1 MLKPVIWI
9 SLLLIVISACEAS
22 DTYDY
27 GFSTGSYGGTD
38 WPIWV
43 EKLVFNESWGVP
55 VGNLSGGRK
64 DTSDHL
70 PSGRSA
76 GMGWVPLPHTIRAR
90 WFSYRTQT
98 FYEATLEIPE
108 EKRAQIQQWFK
119 QYPRKGYAH
128 NVVTGISGEGTMQ
141 AWWLTVCVN
150 FGCPE
155 YESHSF
161 ELTPRI
167 PATVAEGDPSQYR
180 EQTKGEIKDG
190 TIPPEVLDLLPP
202 ETDSSALK

>member
-1 MLKPVIWI
+1 M
-9 SLLLIVISACEAS
+9 LIVISACEAS

-27 GFSTGSYGGTD
+27 GFDTGSYGGTD

-55 VGNLSGGRK
+55 VGNLSGGLP
-64 DTSDHL
+64 DTSTRL
-70 PSGRSA
+70 PEGTAA

-108 EKRAQIQQWFK
+108 EKRVQIKQWFK
-119 QYPRKGYAH
+119 QYPRKGYSH
-128 NVVTGISGEGTMQ
+128 SLVTGISGEGSMQ
-141 AWWLTVCVN
+141 AWWSVICVN

-161 ELTPRI
+161 ELTPRV
-167 PATVAEGDPSQYR
+167 PATVAEGDPNQYR
-180 EQTKGEIKDG
+180 ERTKGEIKDG
-190 TIPPEVLDLLPP
+190 TIPTEVLDLLPP